1 MTLAELERA
10 AESGDVTSQ
19 LAIADR
25 YSAGQGTPRNLSQ
38 ACKWFERAATSGE
51 VKGMTSAAWCYSG
64 NHGIPRDSDS
74 AIQWWQRAAEKGSP
88 KGEFEFGRARVSLQR
103 DGLRIRTAGDQAKK
117 TADEFVLWETR
128 AADQNYAPA
137 MHYLGMTYLLGVEP
151 PPADGGLPQ
160 SKQEL
165 IQPDINKGIALL
177 KRSADSGYYRS
188 QWALAVL
195 YQAGYR
201 AIKPDKGLSDKYW
214 KLLSDQ
220 TSVLAAYEIGRLYSV
235 DDEKDYTPGK
245 NKYQGRQLSYQETNE
260 VAREWFE
267 RAATQSDDTCTFKK
281 GGICQP
287 ASLYQLGLMYRD
299 GRGTVRNAQK
309 AFGYFKRS
317 AELDFFNSK
326 AAVALAY
333 DQGSGVVRNYGE
345 ALKWWLAAANENESS
360 PNSPVHRFRNT
371 VGSSY
376 ETGAGT
382 AKDLVIAY
390 AWYNVAAAGGD
401 ADAQQNATRL
411 EGILSPDQ
419 LKDAQS
425 LSSNW
430 SPGLDMR
437 RSATRV
443 AASASDKQGSSSDA
457 SAESKLARQSVGSGF
472 FISPDG
478 FILTNNH
485 VIADCGEI
493 RVPSESKVAR
503 TVVADA
509 PNDLAVIKLD
519 VNNKRSLTFPSGEGI
534 QQGEDV
540 YVFGF
545 PLEGFLPASGNFTP
559 GMVAALAGPG
569 NNSSLV
575 QITAPVQPGNSGG
588 PVVDI
593 KGHVVGVVVGKADA
607 LKIAKATGDIPQ
619 NINFSI
625 APQTIQAFLGGNRI
639 RFEKDSTLFRFNK
652 SAVEIAE
659 LARAAT
665 VKVECWR

>member
-1 MTLAELERA
+1 MTFAELERA
-10 AESGDVTSQ
+10 AESGDVKSQ

-51 VKGMTSAAWCYSG
+51 VKGMTRAAWCYSG
-64 NHGIPRDSDS
+64 NHGIPRDSDR

-88 KGEFEFGRARVSLQR
+88 KGEFEFGRAHVSLER
-103 DGLRIRTAGDQAKK
+103 NGLRIWTDQPKK
-117 TADEFVLWETR
+117 VADEFVLWETR

-151 PPADGGLPQ
+151 APADGGLPQ
-160 SKQEL
+160 SKEEL
-165 IQPDINKGIALL
+165 IHPDMEKGIALL
-177 KRSADSGYYRS
+177 KRSADSGYFRS

-214 KLLSDQ
+214 KLLSEQ
-220 TSVLAAYEIGRLYSV
+220 TSVETAYEIGLLYSV
-235 DDEKDYTPGK
+235 YDEKNYTPGK
-245 NKYQGRQLSYQETNE
+245 NKYQGRQLSYQETNQI
-260 VAREWFE
+260 AREWFE
-267 RAATQSDDTCTFKK
+267 KAAAQTDSTYTK
-281 GGICQP
+281 GGMSQP
-287 ASLYQLGLMYRD
+287 ASLYQLGFMYRD
-299 GRGTVRNAQK
+299 GRGTVRDAHK
-309 AFGYFKRS
+309 AFGYFKRA
-317 AELDFFNSK
+317 AELDYFRSK
-326 AAVALAY
+326 EEVSRAY
-333 DQGSGVVRNYGE
+333 YQGSGVVRDYSE
-345 ALKWWLAAANENESS
+345 ALKWLLAAANENETG
-360 PNSPVHRFRNT
+360 PNSSVHRLRNA
-371 VGSSY
+371 VGFVY
-376 ETGAGT
+376 EKGVGA
-382 AKDLVIAY
+382 AKDPVLAY
-390 AWYNVAAAGGD
+390 AWYNVASAGGN

-411 EGILSPDQ
+411 ESILSPDQ
-419 LKDAQS
+419 LKDAQT

-430 SPGLDMR
+430 SPGLEMR

-443 AASASDKQGSSSDA
+443 AAAASDKQGSSSDA

-519 VNNKRSLTFPSGEGI
+519 VSNKRSLTFPSGEGI